1 MVRNRKSY
9 FREESHEEYF
19 WPSFT
24 DMMAMIVLVI
34 LFIAVIA
41 FVQSINEA
49 YGQTKMNHELKQA
62 TNVKKHISDA
72 MRHKLEK
79 DLGKNKVVKGPN
91 DTISIRS
98 DILFDSASTKLKPQ
112 GKEVLDS
119 VSSAIVQI
127 IDNKQFNRYLNTIL
141 VEGHTDA
148 VPYDNWTL
156 SADRAVAVVKYMIKT
171 NPKLAN
177 KQYAKYLAATGYS
190 KYRPVAEGNT
200 PKTRQQNRRISFQI
214 VLDDSQ
220 WTTRIKQLIG
230 Q

>member
-1 MVRNRKSY
+1 MRNRKNY
-9 FREESHEEYF
+9 FQQEASEEYY

-41 FVQSINEA
+41 FVQSIDEA
-49 YGQTKMNHELKQA
+49 YGQSKMNHELVQA
-62 TNVKKHISDA
+62 TNVKKHISE
-72 MRHKLEK
+72 RLRNKLEK
-79 DLGKNKVVKGPN
+79 DLGKNNVVKGPN

-98 DILFDSASTKLKPQ
+98 DILFDSASAKLTPR
-112 GKEVLDS
+112 GKEILNS
-119 VSSAIVQI
+119 VSAAIVQI

-141 VEGHTDA
+141 VEGHTDS

-171 NPKLAN
+171 NPKLEK

-190 KYRPVAEGNT
+190 KYRPVTEGNN
-200 PKTRQQNRRISFQI
+200 PQAQRQNRRISFQI
-214 VLDDSQ
+214 VLDDSK
-220 WTTRIKQLIG
+220 WTKKIKQLIA